1 MTHPADDPLDLER
14 LAGYADDLADAIDF
28 ALPGWVERCVTDHL
42 GHLAAGP
49 ARDLAEASGRE
60 AGRRARADVGPA
72 VRDLLARDVDEQR
85 LNPLSLLRD
94 AVRYPT
100 TVLKAAGAPV
110 APRDDFAERTF
121 PDDVYDLSPASFA
134 DVDPALHEPGLMWGA
149 AKAHV
154 ILRRRRYGGD

>member
-1 MTHPADDPLDLER
+1 MTHAADDPLDLER
-14 LAGYADDLADAIDF
+14 LAGYAESLADAVDQ
-28 ALPGWVERCVTDHL
+28 ALPGWVERCVATHLDHL
-42 GHLAAGP
+42 AGGA
-49 ARDLAEASGRE
+49 ARDLAEASARE
-60 AGRRARADVGPA
+60 AGKRARAEVGPA
-72 VRDLLARDVDEQR
+72 VRDLLALDVDQQR

-100 TVLKAAGAPV
+100 TVLKASGAPLQR
-110 APRDDFAERTF
+110 RDEFAERTF

-154 ILRRRRYGGD
+154 ILHRRRSEG

>member
-1 MTHPADDPLDLER
+1 MTHAADDPLDLER
-14 LAGYADDLADAIDF
+14 LAGYADSLADAVDQ
-28 ALPGWVERCVTDHL
+28 ALPGWVERCVATRLDHL
-42 GHLAAGP
+42 AGGP
-49 ARDLAEASGRE
+49 ARDLAEASARE
-60 AGRRARADVGPA
+60 AGKRARAEVGPA
-72 VRDLLARDVDEQR
+72 VRDLLTLDVDEQR

-100 TVLKAAGAPV
+100 TVLKAAGAPQSR
-110 APRDDFAERTF
+110 RDEFAERTF

-154 ILRRRRYGGD
+154 ILHRRRSEG